1 MDDLVNSLQ
10 DIGFKAKVRKG
21 KVLVTLDGLSNPVSI
36 VKDIAADEY
45 KVKTNDS
52 IQAIMAF
59 ILLFFGLFGVLADN
73 DLKFTNAALISIA
86 MFSFITV
93 LLTEFKVN
101 NLRSAIAEI
110 NRGRCA

>member
-1 MDDLVNSLQ
+1 M
-10 DIGFKAKVRKG
+10 GFKAKVRNG
-21 KVLVTLDGLSNPVSI
+21 KIVVKLDGLSNSVSI

-52 IQAIMAF
+52 ILAIIACL
-59 ILLFFGLFGVLADN
+59 LLFIGLSGGYGDIGINLTSV
-73 DLKFTNAALISIA
+73 ALISVA

-93 LLTEFKVN
+93 LLTELKVS

-110 NRGRCA
+110 NRGKCA